1 MDHEPI
7 TSDQVLKL
15 LGDLRAGR
23 KDPQSPVLQLALVS
37 RECQRQHLAASPD
50 ALWVATTELLSAMVL
65 SKASQALDIPPLR
78 LRILAEQAGDE
89 LFALLRKALEH
100 SDRDPTRLGWAYL
113 YVRFVAAC
121 RLQHKELERRVRGPA
136 ISADGNAF
144 WNHLKNKVAGPAL
157 ARLLNQLEGEE
168 RERLGPR
175 PAPVSS
181 LPAPE
186 TGLIGRRRTRQRA
199 MDAIRHEPL
208 VTLTGPGGI
217 GKTSLA
223 LQVAWD
229 LVAEFPD
236 GVRWLDLSRVASG
249 SQLPSWLWQ
258 ELGQGRPMTADTVGA
273 LVAQLRGQ
281 RQLLVLDNCEHLLPE
296 ASDLVAGMLQAGPEL
311 RILATSRRPLKLGS
325 ERVLRLRGLA
335 VPPEGETNDLGE
347 YEAVRAFAAEVKR
360 HSPDL
365 DVTTDAAALVVAAIV
380 RRVDG
385 LPLALKL
392 IAPWT
397 RQLSLTEILAN
408 LAALLSRGADQD
420 RSIPDRHRTLD
431 ACLNWS
437 LDRLEAAQRE
447 VFIQLAV
454 FRGGWTTAAVAAI
467 CLPSGG
473 PLDEMSSIELL
484 LRLIDLSLVEV
495 DSSGTRSRGRLLEP
509 IRSQCLALLNAD
521 GRGETL
527 RARHA
532 AWYLAL
538 AERAEAER
546 EQLGETA
553 WLATLDEEQ
562 PNLRAAAAWAE
573 EAGLLEVGLRLA
585 VATWRH
591 DLRRGQGDEAIGQGD
606 EAIGQ
611 GDEAMR
617 VLKAWLAH
625 PAFGDLPSA
634 LGAQALNAAG
644 SLALLLGQEAA
655 AESYLRTAADLLT
668 DASSPR
674 LRMTVLHNLGSILM
688 VQGDLDG
695 AISCFEVALTLAE
708 PGSEHF
714 QATTERNL
722 AILALVRSDPHA
734 ALGRLDRSEAY
745 FLRAGDPYG
754 LALCL
759 TVRGQSEFRLGHG
772 AMARRALADAAN
784 KFRAAGDAR
793 RELEAQ
799 RFLADAALQDL
810 DLAAAACAL
819 ERAAA
824 LEARADDRVHSTS
837 LAIVFAR
844 RDLVAGDAAGAAERL
859 RRLRLTEGAAMDAVL
874 QCMVDTEH
882 AWALAALCL
891 REEAARLADRA
902 LTLDH
907 QHGHAADFTIEVLEA
922 VARNT
927 ASEDGPRWLAD
938 LARIRSWAGLPR
950 MALQTARC
958 GDAAPDSAAG
968 SGTDEGTDW
977 RAALTALR
985 DAMMAAQAAS

>member
-23 KDPQSPVLQLALVS
+23 KDPQSPLLQLALVS
-37 RECQRQHLAASPD
+37 RECQRQHLAESPD

-65 SKASQALDIPPLR
+65 SKAAQALDIPPLR

-168 RERLGPR
+168 QERLGPR

-236 GVRWLDLSRVASG
+236 GVRWLDLSRVAGG
-249 SQLPSWLWQ
+249 SQLLNWLWQ
-258 ELGQGRPMTADTVGA
+258 ELGQGRPMTADTAGA
-273 LVAQLRGQ
+273 LVALLRS
-281 RQLLVLDNCEHLLPE
+281 RRMLLVLDNCEHLLPE

-335 VPPEGETNDLGE
+335 VPPEGETNDLAE

-365 DVTTDAAALVVAAIV
+365 DVTAGAAALVVAAIV

-397 RQLSLTEILAN
+397 RQLSLPEILTN
-408 LAALLSRGADQD
+408 LDALLARGADQD
-420 RSIPDRHRTLD
+420 RNLPERHRTLE

-437 LDRLEAAQRE
+437 LDRLETAQRE

-454 FRGGWTTAAVAAI
+454 FRGGWTTAAIAAI
-467 CLPSGG
+467 CRPTSG
-473 PLDEMSSIELL
+473 PLDELSSLELL
-484 LRLIDLSLVEV
+484 LRLVDLSLVEV
-495 DSSGTRSRGRLLEP
+495 DSSGARSRGRLLEP
-509 IRSQCLALLNAD
+509 IRGQCLAMLNAA
-521 GRGETL
+521 GTGETL

-532 AWYLAL
+532 DWYLAL
-538 AERAEAER
+538 AEQAEAEH

-553 WLATLDEEQ
+553 WLAALDEEQ
-562 PNLRAAAAWAE
+562 PNLRAAAAWAR
-573 EAGLLEVGLRLA
+573 EAGRLEIGLRLA

-591 DLRRGQGDEAIGQGD
+591 DLRGGL
-606 EAIGQ
+606 
-611 GDEAMR
+611 GDEAMTA
-617 VLKAWLAH
+617 LAGYLAH
-625 PAFGDLPSA
+625 PAFGNLPSA
-634 LGAQALNAAG
+634 LRAQALNAAG
-644 SLALLLGQEAA
+644 GLALLMDLPDAA
-655 AESYLRTAADLLT
+655 DGYLRTAASLLT
-668 DASSPR
+668 DRHPAR
-674 LRMTVLHNLGSILM
+674 LRKMVLHNLGSILM

-695 AISCFEVALTLAE
+695 ARSSFELALTLTE
-708 PGSEHF
+708 PGSERF
-714 QATTERNL
+714 QAMVERNL
-722 AILALVRSDPHA
+722 AILALMRSDPRA
-734 ALGRLDRSEAY
+734 VLDWLDRSETF

-759 TVRGQSEFRLGHG
+759 TVRGQAEFRLGRG
-772 AMARRALADAAN
+772 ALARRALDDAAER
-784 KFRAAGDAR
+784 FRAAGDAR
-793 RELEAQ
+793 RELEALC
-799 RFLADAALQDL
+799 FLADAALHDL
-810 DLAAAACAL
+810 DLEAATAAL

-824 LEARADDRVHSTS
+824 VEDRADDRSHSTV
-837 LAIVFAR
+837 LAILVAK
-844 RDLVAGDAAGAAERL
+844 RDLLADDAAKAAEHL
-859 RRLRLTEGAAMDAVL
+859 RRLRMTVDASMDAVL
-874 QCMVDTEH
+874 LSMVDLEH
-882 AWALAALCL
+882 AWALAALGL
-891 REEAARLADRA
+891 REEGARLAGRA
-902 LTLDH
+902 LALDRR
-907 QHGHAADFTIEVLEA
+907 HGRVADHTIAVLEA
-922 VARNT
+922 VARST
-927 ASEDGPRWLAD
+927 ASDCGPRWLAE
-938 LARIRSWAGLPR
+938 LGRIRVWAGLPR
-950 MALQTARC
+950 MALQTVRC
-958 GDAAPDSAAG
+958 GYAAPDVATDDVAG
-968 SGTDEGTDW
+968 EPADW
-977 RAALTALR
+977 RSVLDALR
-985 DAMMAAQAAS
+985 EEMAEALPAG

>member
-23 KDPQSPVLQLALVS
+23 KDPQSPLLQLALVS
-37 RECQRQHLAASPD
+37 RECQRQHLAESPD

-65 SKASQALDIPPLR
+65 SKAAQALDIPPLR

-168 RERLGPR
+168 QERLGPR

-229 LVAEFPD
+229 LVGDFPD
-236 GVRWLDLSRVASG
+236 GVRWLDLSRVAG
-249 SQLPSWLWQ
+249 GAQLLSWLWQ
-258 ELGQGRPMTADTVGA
+258 ELGQGRPLTADTAGA
-273 LVAQLRGQ
+273 LVALLRS
-281 RQLLVLDNCEHLLPE
+281 RRMLLVLDNCEHLLPE

-325 ERVLRLRGLA
+325 ERVLRLRGLE

-365 DVTTDAAALVVAAIV
+365 DLTTDAAALVVAAIV

-408 LAALLSRGADQD
+408 LDALLSRGADQD
-420 RSIPDRHRTLD
+420 RSIPDRHRTLE

-467 CLPSGG
+467 CLPTSG

-509 IRSQCLALLNAD
+509 IRSQCQALLNAD

-573 EAGLLEVGLRLA
+573 EAGQLEIGLHLA

-591 DLRRGQGDEAIGQGD
+591 DLRRGQGDEA
-606 EAIGQ
+606 
-611 GDEAMR
+611 MR
-617 VLKAWLAH
+617 ALKAWLAH

-634 LGAQALNAAG
+634 LEAQALNAAG

-655 AESYLRTAADLLT
+655 AAGYLRTAANLLT

-674 LRMTVLHNLGSILM
+674 LRRTVLHNLGNILM
-688 VQGDLDG
+688 LQGDLDG
-695 AISCFEVALTLAE
+695 ASSCFEVALTLAE

-714 QATTERNL
+714 QATMESNL
-722 AILALVRSDPHA
+722 AILALMCSDPRA

-759 TVRGQSEFRLGHG
+759 TVRGQAEFRLGHG
-772 AMARRALADAAN
+772 AMARRALADAAEN
-784 KFRAAGDAR
+784 FRAAGDAR
-793 RELEAQ
+793 REFEAQ

-819 ERAAA
+819 ERAVA

-922 VARNT
+922 VARNI

-977 RAALTALR
+977 RAALNALR